1 MTKADIVEMISNEIH
16 ITKKDIG
23 AIIDNFFE
31 IVKEGLADDA
41 HIELRGFGT
50 FGTKIRK
57 ARIARNPKTNVKFEV
72 PEHKVPYFKPGKEL
86 KDTVVNRSKKQNSK

>member
-1 MTKADIVEMISNEIH
+1 MTKADIVERISHEIH

-23 AIIDNFFE
+23 AIIDKFFE
-31 IVKEGLADDA
+31 IVKGGIASDE

-50 FGTKIRK
+50 FGTRLRK
-57 ARIARNPKTNVKFEV
+57 SRIARNPKTNEKIRV

-86 KDTVVNRSKKQNSK
+86 KDIVVKKSMQELS